1 MCYLLPL
8 IRQIFRSWLLVCF
21 AGTGIT
27 IFTLS
32 CADSDYPMD
41 NWIDV
46 PLQEMEPPAV
56 FFNPHDITNISVGD
70 TFAINL
76 YVLQV
81 DSVAG
86 VYLRVKYLD
95 ENLQFLDME
104 VGELFID
111 AYDTLFFWDSTEDGF
126 LDIYSFYLADEYS
139 YSNGTASVATAYFR
153 VERKVNSELT
163 YKQPETR
170 MVTHDNEPITI
181 KSYGKAMIYVD

>member
-1 MCYLLPL
+1 M
-8 IRQIFRSWLLVCF
+8 IKQIFQSRSLLWF
-21 AGTGIT
+21 AGTVLTIIT
-27 IFTLS
+27 IS

-56 FFNPHDITNISVGD
+56 FFNPHEINVSVGD

-86 VYLRVKYLD
+86 IHLRVQYLR
-95 ENLQFLDME
+95 EHLQFLDME

-111 AYDTLFFWDSTEDGF
+111 AYDTLFLWDSTEASY
-126 LDIYSFYLADEYS
+126 LDVYSFYLADEYT
-139 YSNGTASVATAYFR
+139 YSSGTASIATAYFR
-153 VERKVNSELT
+153 AKNSLDSEIIYL
-163 YKQPETR
+163 QPGTS
-170 MVTHDNEPITI
+170 MVTPNNEPIII
-181 KSYGKAMIYVD
+181 KSYGKATIRVD

>member
-1 MCYLLPL
+1 MPL
-8 IRQIFRSWLLVCF
+8 IKQILRSRLLLWL

-32 CADSDYPMD
+32 CTDSDYPMD

-56 FFNPHDITNISVGD
+56 FFNPHEINVSVGD

-81 DSVAG
+81 ENVAG
-86 VYLRVKYLD
+86 VHLKVHYML
-95 ENLQFLDME
+95 ESLQFLDME

-111 AYDTLFFWDSTEDGF
+111 AFDTLFFWDSTEASY
-126 LDIYSFYLADEYS
+126 LDVYSLYLATDEYT
-139 YSNGTASVATAYFR
+139 YSSGTASIATAYF
-153 VERKVNSELT
+153 KVKNAESGDMDII
-163 YKQPETR
+163 YKRPETR
-170 MVTHDNEPITI
+170 MVTPDNQPITI
-181 KSYGKAMIYVD
+181 KTYGIAKINVN

>member
-1 MCYLLPL
+1 MSL
-8 IRQIFRSWLLVCF
+8 IKQIFQSRLLLWF
-21 AGTGIT
+21 AGTVLTIIT
-27 IFTLS
+27 IS

-56 FFNPHDITNISVGD
+56 FFNPHDINVSVGD

-86 VYLRVKYLD
+86 IHLRVQYLR
-95 ENLQFLDME
+95 EHLQFLDME

-153 VERKVNSELT
+153 VERKVDSELT

>member
-1 MCYLLPL
+1 LYL
-8 IRQIFRSWLLVCF
+8 IKQIFRSRLLLWF
-21 AGTGIT
+21 AGTIIT
-27 IFTLS
+27 IFTIS

-56 FFNPHDITNISVGD
+56 FFNPHDINVSVGD

-86 VYLRVKYLD
+86 IHLRVQYLR
-95 ENLQFLDME
+95 EHLQFLDME

-111 AYDTLFFWDSTEDGF
+111 AFDTLFFWDSTEASY
-126 LDIYSFYLADEYS
+126 LDVYSFYLADESTYS
-139 YSNGTASVATAYFR
+139 SGTRSIATAYFR
-153 VERKVNSELT
+153 AKDSGDSELI
-163 YKQPETR
+163 YLRPATR
-170 MVTHDNEPITI
+170 MVTPDNQPIII
-181 KSYGKAMIYVD
+181 KSYGKATIKVD

>member
-1 MCYLLPL
+1 MM
-8 IRQIFRSWLLVCF
+8 
-21 AGTGIT
+21 

-56 FFNPHDITNISVGD
+56 FFNPHEINVSVGD

-81 DSVAG
+81 ENVAG
-86 VYLRVKYLD
+86 VHLKVHYMR
-95 ENLQFLDME
+95 ESLQFLDMQ

-111 AYDTLFFWDSTEDGF
+111 AYDTLFFWESTASY
-126 LDIYSFYLADEYS
+126 LDVYSLYLATDEYT
-139 YSNGTASVATAYFR
+139 YSSGTASIATAYF
-153 VERKVNSELT
+153 KVINDESGNTEIT
-163 YKQPETR
+163 YEQPETR
-170 MVTHDNEPITI
+170 MVTPDNQPITI
-181 KSYGKAMIYVD
+181 KTYGIAKINID

>member
-1 MCYLLPL
+1 MPL

-46 PLQEMEPPAV
+46 PLQELEPPAV
-56 FFNPHDITNISVGD
+56 FFNPHEINVSVGD
-70 TFAINL
+70 TFAVNL

-111 AYDTLFFWDSTEDGF
+111 AFDTLFFWDSTEASY
-126 LDIYSFYLADEYS
+126 LDVYSLYLATDEYT
-139 YSNGTASVATAYFR
+139 YSSGTASIATAYFR
-153 VERKVNSELT
+153 ARDPGGSDLI
-163 YKQPETR
+163 YLRPQTR
-170 MVTHDNEPITI
+170 MVTPDNQPITI
-181 KSYGKAMIYVD
+181 KSYGKAIINVD